1 MSLAG
6 VLANIFIYFFGGITN
21 DILSSFHYLVTSI
34 GSALNYIIYD
44 WFVSVASYGV
54 WSPLILVI
62 GLFMVIAGAYAIL
75 VFTRG
80 AQDIIP

>member
-1 MSLAG
+1 MTLAG
-6 VLANIFIYFFGGITN
+6 VMANIFIYFFGGITN
-21 DILSSFHYLVTSI
+21 DILSSFHYVMTSI
-34 GSALNYIIYD
+34 GSILNYIIYS

-54 WSPLILVI
+54 WAPLILVI
-62 GLFMVIAGAYAIL
+62 GLFVIIAGAYAVL